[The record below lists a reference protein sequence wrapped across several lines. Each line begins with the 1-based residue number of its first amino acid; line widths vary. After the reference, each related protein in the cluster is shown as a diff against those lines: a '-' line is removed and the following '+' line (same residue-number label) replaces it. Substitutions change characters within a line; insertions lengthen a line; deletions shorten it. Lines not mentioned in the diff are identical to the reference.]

1 MTENIE
7 SSFLVEQTFK
17 AQEIL
22 AKTNLVL
29 PTEIMLAN
37 DLVEDQEDTLWIS
50 SEIHQVIKA
59 YKIRGAANAAIQL
72 AANERCLALVTASA
86 GNHAQAVALM
96 ANELNVPASIIMPS
110 NTPEY
115 KVDRVESFSSRKTK
129 VILEGETFDE
139 AEEYAKYLAE
149 KQSLF
154 MIHPFNDRNIIE
166 GQGTWALE
174 LIKSLKHINN
184 IYVPV
189 GGGGLIAGMASV
201 FKSLSPETRIVA
213 VEPEGAASLTA
224 AYKNSG
230 PKKLESIDTFVDGAS
245 VKIVGEIPF
254 NIFKDLVD
262 EVILIDNKETIEAT
276 KKLNNKFS
284 PRMIEFAGALS
295 FAAYI
300 KDQGRSKGDSSLCL
314 VTGGNLSRDRYNI
327 FVNQQQ

>member
-22 AKTNLVL
+22 AKTNLVA

-115 KVDRVESFSSRKTK
+115 PLVPI
-129 VILEGETFDE
+129 ILPSTVNNDTPL
-139 AEEYAKYLAE
+139 KYLLCFAY
-149 KQSLF
+149 
-154 MIHPFNDRNIIE
+154 
-166 GQGTWALE
+166 
-174 LIKSLKHINN
+174 INTS
-184 IYVPV
+184 YVPTSKLNDV
-189 GGGGLIAGMASV
+189 TYVLLDKSIDNDISV
-201 FKSLSPETRIVA
+201 FNISKYKLSTYNPKLLYISQLIV
-213 VEPEGAASLTA
+213 
-224 AYKNSG
+224 
-230 PKKLESIDTFVDGAS
+230 
-245 VKIVGEIPF
+245 
-254 NIFKDLVD
+254 
-262 EVILIDNKETIEAT
+262 
-276 KKLNNKFS
+276 
-284 PRMIEFAGALS
+284 
-295 FAAYI
+295 
-300 KDQGRSKGDSSLCL
+300 
-314 VTGGNLSRDRYNI
+314 
-327 FVNQQQ
+327 